1 MSISY
6 RDCAEKLQQPSN
18 TPSSPLAPPL
28 PHSHMLSVAAL
39 VQLSEG
45 LSQMA
50 KYNWVYNNLLN
61 VFIGAVDNRN
71 ACETTASAWLFFI

>member
-6 RDCAEKLQQPSN
+6 RDCAELLQQPPN
-18 TPSSPLAPPL
+18 IPSSPLAPPL
-28 PHSHMLSVAAL
+28 PRSHTLSMAML

-50 KYNWVYNNLLN
+50 KYNPVYNNLLN
-61 VFIGAVDNRN
+61 VFIGAVDKRN
-71 ACETTASAWLFFI
+71 ACGSTASAWLFFI

>member
-6 RDCAEKLQQPSN
+6 RDCAELLQQPPN
-18 TPSSPLAPPL
+18 IPSSPLAPPV
-28 PHSHMLSVAAL
+28 PRSHMLSMAML

-50 KYNWVYNNLLN
+50 VYNNLLN
-61 VFIGAVDNRN
+61 VFIGAVDKRN
-71 ACETTASAWLFFI
+71 ACGSTASAWLFFI